1 MQEQWLLA
9 IKTDS
14 DMINALPFTLVD
26 LARAYAEGVRPAEV
40 VAEAFARLDAANDP
54 GILLH
59 RAEAQALAE
68 AKALDRPDG
77 RPLWGVPFVV
87 KDNIDVAGMPTTAAC
102 PDLSY
107 IATEDAF
114 VVVRLRAAGAIVL
127 GKANLDQFATGLV
140 GVRTPGPAPRNALD
154 PLLVPGGSSSGS
166 AVAVARGIAAF
177 SLGTDTAGSGRVPA
191 ALNALVGLKP
201 TLGTLSATGMIPA
214 CRTLDTISIF
224 AHSVADA
231 WAIFGVAAAVDPSDA
246 YSRAAVTGALAAVH
260 SLRIGVP
267 DATSLQ
273 VFGDSVQTAD
283 FRATVADLRA
293 AGADVE
299 EIDFTPFYA
308 VAAMLYEGAWL
319 AERVAAVGPRLTNA
333 PDTLHPV
340 TRAILEPGLRLT
352 AVDAFRGFY
361 RLEALRQDCL
371 RAMAGVDV
379 LCVPTIPYFVTLDEI
394 AADPIG
400 PNARLGT
407 YTNFVNLLD
416 LCGIAVPTGDR
427 PDGRPGSVTILARG
441 GRDALAA
448 SVAAGVEAGRMG
460 ATDWVRPA
468 QTALPRTAL
477 PDEIALAVCG
487 AHMTGLPLNREL
499 TSLGAR
505 LIRSCRTAPQY
516 RLHALAGG
524 PPQRPGLVR
533 DPSGTAIAVE
543 VWGLPVRSFGTF
555 IAGVPSPLAIG
566 TVVLED
572 GSAVKG
578 FVCETAGLAGASDI
592 TALGSWRAFVQ
603 QAGDAA

>member
-14 DMINALPFTLVD
+14 DMINVLPFTLVD
-26 LARAYAEGVRPAEV
+26 LARAYAEGVSPAEV

-246 YSRAAVTGALAAVH
+246 YSRAALTGPLAAVH

-460 ATDWVRPA
+460 ATDWVRSA

>member
-1 MQEQWLLA
+1 
-9 IKTDS
+9 
-14 DMINALPFTLVD
+14 MISGLPFTLTD
-26 LARAYAEGVRPAEV
+26 LAKAYANGLSPVAV
-40 VAEAFARLDAANDP
+40 VTEAYARLDAANDP
-54 GILLH
+54 GILLY
-59 RAEAQALAE
+59 RADVQALAE
-68 AKALDRPDG
+68 AAALDRPDG

-102 PDLSY
+102 PDLAY
-107 IATEDAF
+107 IPTDDAF
-114 VVVRLRAAGAIVL
+114 VVARLRAAGAIVL
-127 GKANLDQFATGLV
+127 GKTNLDQFATGLV

-154 PLLVPGGSSSGS
+154 PAIVPGGSSSGS

-191 ALNALVGLKP
+191 ALNSIVGLKP

-224 AHSVADA
+224 AHGVADA
-231 WAIFGVAAAVDPSDA
+231 WAVFGVAAAVDPADA
-246 YSRAAVTGALAAVH
+246 YSRAAATGPLVATQG
-260 SLRIGVP
+260 LRIGVP
-267 DATSLQ
+267 DASSLL
-273 VFGDSVQTAD
+273 VFGDAVQAAD
-283 FRATVADLRA
+283 FQATVADLRA
-293 AGADVE
+293 AGAAVDA
-299 EIDFTPFYA
+299 IDFAPFYA

-319 AERVAAVGPRLTNA
+319 AERVAAVGSRLTDA

-361 RLEALRQDCL
+361 RLQDLRDACL
-371 RAMAGVDV
+371 RAMAGIDV
-379 LCVPTIPYFVTLDEI
+379 LCVPSIPYFVTLDEI

-448 SVAAGVEAGRMG
+448 SVAHGLEAGRMG
-460 ATDWVRPA
+460 ATAWVRPTPSA
-468 QTALPRTAL
+468 LPETALH
-477 PDEIALAVCG
+477 DEIALAVCG
-487 AHMTGLPLNREL
+487 AHMTGLPLNHQL
-499 TSLGAR
+499 VDLGAR
-505 LIRSCRTAPQY
+505 LIRRCRTAPHY

-533 DPSGTAIAVE
+533 DPGGSAIAVE
-543 VWGLPVRSFGTF
+543 VWGLPRAAFGSF
-555 IAGVPSPLAIG
+555 IAAVPSPLAIG
-566 TVVLED
+566 TVELED
-572 GSAVKG
+572 GGLVKG
-578 FVCETAGLAGASDI
+578 FVCETAGLAGSIDI
-592 TALGSWRAFVQ
+592 TALGGWRAYLQEAV
-603 QAGDAA
+603 A